1 MNYSNDEEF
10 NIAERPL
17 TQQELNKFQL
27 IEKVLPADKLSILLT
42 HQAEM
47 EKKGVIKPHYKSTKQ
62 TVTLHLPLDVVEK
75 FKSTGKNW
83 QAKMNEVLRQ
93 YSVNL

>member
-17 TQQELNKFQL
+17 TQQELNKFQP

-47 EKKGVIKPHYKSTKQ
+47 EKR
-62 TVTLHLPLDVVEK
+62 
-75 FKSTGKNW
+75 
-83 QAKMNEVLRQ
+83 VLLSHIINPR
-93 YSVNL
+93 NKL

>member
-1 MNYSNDEEF
+1 M
-10 NIAERPL
+10 
-17 TQQELNKFQL
+17 
-27 IEKVLPADKLSILLT
+27 
-42 HQAEM
+42 
-47 EKKGVIKPHYKSTKQ
+47 KPHYKSTKQ